1 MASSF
6 PFTSSFWAGVRPSNI
21 TRMVC
26 VVALSG
32 NSSSI
37 SAMPCFMGELSG
49 RYFVMSAFV
58 STRGINR
65 AQTTTR
71 TVVAARTSARLRTM
85 KSEIVFTEGL
95 SFFGVLDIAGK
106 R

>member
-1 MASSF
+1 
-6 PFTSSFWAGVRPSNI
+6 
-21 TRMVC
+21 
-26 VVALSG
+26 
-32 NSSSI
+32 
-37 SAMPCFMGELSG
+37 
-49 RYFVMSAFV
+49 MSAFV